1 VAYCRCMKSSV
12 SSFWIGWLL
21 IVLIINTAVGL
32 SATFGIE
39 SYLWKWHQDDVAA
52 AVWRETSLIDEV
64 RAYRSWVMSIFGP
77 TLMA

>member
-1 VAYCRCMKSSV
+1 MKSSV

-64 RAYRSWVMSIFGP
+64 RAYPLKPYCVGLQQYTLKVSI
-77 TLMA
+77 